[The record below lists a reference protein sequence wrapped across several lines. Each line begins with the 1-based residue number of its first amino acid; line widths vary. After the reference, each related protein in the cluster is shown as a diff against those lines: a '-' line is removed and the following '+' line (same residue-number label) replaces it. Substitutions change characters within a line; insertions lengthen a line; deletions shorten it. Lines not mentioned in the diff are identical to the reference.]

1 MQLRN
6 ITGDAVGGG
15 WVCQETRQVGGMSQ
29 VRDRKSLISNSE
41 KGWWGRDDIH
51 DQHLAAGDS
60 Q

>member
-1 MQLRN
+1 M
-6 ITGDAVGGG
+6 
-15 WVCQETRQVGGMSQ
+15 GGMSQ

-41 KGWWGRDDIH
+41 KGWWGGDDVR